1 MKIKITAFLLI
12 LIMAFQTVSF
22 AAPSDIDLTS
32 DVGKAITQLI
42 NLGVL
47 SGYPDGSFQP
57 DGLLTRAQFAKI
69 AVCMLGAEKEA
80 TALSGNDIFS
90 DVGNEHW
97 ASGYIN
103 CIAQK
108 GIINGYP
115 DGSFGA
121 EEKIT
126 YAQAITIL
134 VRLLGYDGQDVNYN
148 WPDGYIKK
156 AQSLGITEGM
166 NFGTY
171 ENVTRGNAAL
181 IIYNSLLAEKKE
193 GSTVKLLSSSSVED
207 VVIYADSTI
216 NASLASGTIATTGGN
231 YKLSANSNISENVFG
246 NIGTLYLDSEKRATA
261 FVPEKEEVRNVTVSS
276 AVANGD
282 KVEITFVEN
291 SITKTESFSANASAY
306 YNGKSATLS
315 SAASQIEAG
324 REARIFYSEDGNFA
338 RIYLRETTLKGP
350 ATITS
355 GSSQIYSSFNIKGND
370 VKVIRDG
377 QNAKLE
383 DIALYDVVYYMES
396 INTIYAYSEKV
407 SGTYEE
413 AYPYKS
419 EVTSVKVGGREYT
432 LSTQTAV
439 NKMNTSPGAF
449 EIGDRVTLLFGKN
462 KEVVDVVNMSSGATM
477 DIAILT
483 KCFTQLSTDVANE
496 GESIRCVNVVLAD
509 GTKVTYT
516 VDRDYSDHIGDVMKI
531 EFSGNIAKLTYVV
544 PKVISGAFDKNVPS
558 LNGYWLS
565 KDCSILELTEK
576 TGNSA
581 AVKKIDVR
589 EIETTTLNSEQVIH
603 AYTSGTMQDITFL
616 YVKDVTKTEATYG
629 VVTKVSGRN
638 HSVLVGGQTVNIN
651 ATSASVPVGVG
662 RAVEIKSTEDGTRLE
677 TLFEIASGKTVE
689 GFAEGRIRL
698 DGMNYIVSDYVKVYG
713 ASLKNGYESM
723 SISQLVNNSKIS
735 RIDLY
740 SDKLLSN
747 GGVVRVIVVSLK

>member
-1 MKIKITAFLLI
+1 MRIKITAILLI

-22 AAPSDIDLTS
+22 ATLSDVDTTS
-32 DVGKAITQLI
+32 DVGKAITQLV

-80 TALSGNDIFS
+80 TALSGNDVFS
-90 DVGNEHW
+90 DVGNDHW

-126 YAQAITIL
+126 YAQALTIL
-134 VRLLGYDGQDVNYN
+134 IRLLGYDGKDVNYN

-156 AQSLGITEGM
+156 ADSLGITDGM
-166 NFGTY
+166 SFGAY
-171 ENVTRGNAAL
+171 ENITRGNAAL

-231 YKLSANSNISENVFG
+231 YKLSSNSNISENVFG
-246 NIGTLYLDSEKRATA
+246 SIGTLYLDSEKRATA

-306 YNGKSATLS
+306 FDGKSAMLS
-315 SAASQIEAG
+315 SVASQIEAG

-377 QNAKLE
+377 QNANLL
-383 DIALYDVVYYMES
+383 DIELYDVVYYMES
-396 INTIYAYSEKV
+396 TNTVYAYSDKA

-419 EVTSVKVGGREYT
+419 EVTSVKVGGREYA

-439 NKMNTSPGAF
+439 RKMNTSQGAF

-462 KEVVDVVNMSSGATM
+462 KEVVDVVSLSSGAAL
-477 DIAILT
+477 DIAVLT
-483 KCFTQLSTDVANE
+483 RSYKEISADRENSGASISYIDV
-496 GESIRCVNVVLAD
+496 VFPD
-509 GTKVTYT
+509 GTEVTYET
-516 VDRDYSDHIGDVMKI
+516 DRDYSEYVGDVVRI
-531 EFSGNIAKLTYVV
+531 EFNGNIAKPSYVV
-544 PKVISGAFDKNVPS
+544 PTVIHGEFDKSVPS
-558 LNGYWLS
+558 LDGHWLS
-565 KDCSILELTEK
+565 KDCAILELVKE
-576 TGNSA
+576 SA
-581 AVKKIDVR
+581 DVATVKKIDVR
-589 EIETTTLNSEQVIH
+589 DIETTTLNSDQVIH
-603 AYTSGTMQDITFL
+603 AYTSGTMRDIQFL
-616 YVKDVTKTEATYG
+616 YVKDVTKKESTFG

-638 HSVLVGGQTVNIN
+638 HTILVEDETININ
-651 ATSASVPVGVG
+651 TALLMSVSS
-662 RAVEIKSTEDGTRLE
+662 AVEIKTTENGMQADPLIK
-677 TLFEIASGKTVE
+677 IATGYNIE
-689 GFAEGRIRL
+689 GFEEGRIRL
-698 DGMNYIVSDYVKVYG
+698 EGKNYVVSDYVKIYG
-713 ASLKNGYESM
+713 ASDKRGYESM
-723 SISQLVNNSKIS
+723 SISQILSSDIVSIE
-735 RIDLY
+735 LY
-740 SDKLLSN
+740 SDKVLSS
-747 GGVVRVIVVSLK
+747 GGVVRVIVVSVQ